1 MKKKRAFTL
10 VELLAVIAILAIILL
25 IAVPMILGVIEDAK
39 QESFRNSVRSV
50 FHAVELYNA
59 RTGRET
65 GNIAELD
72 MSGETLTGSWNIVD
86 GKTTLTEV
94 TNGTYCVTTLN
105 DGTKGSKF
113 LLIKDCTIIPP
124 KELYK
129 ETILNG
135 TDPVIKEDLIPITIA
150 SDGTVKKADLYSEWY
165 DYETKQWANAI
176 ILIDKTSTYN
186 EGDTIPEDNI
196 ESYFVWIPRYKYK
209 IFDEGNYTELTE
221 EQEGKMQEIEI
232 VFEDKSVTPSTGS
245 TKDTWLTHPAFTS
258 FDVNG
263 IWVGKF
269 ELGYKG
275 ATTTAEAE
283 KKEVDVSK
291 IIVKPNVYSWRSN
304 NVKNF
309 FEMIYNYHRG
319 LDSHMM
325 KNTEWG
331 AVAYLSHSKYGINK
345 EMGINNYCL
354 TTDSNTNRYITGCSS
369 ETGMSEVNTTCNIY
383 TSEKGVLASTTGNV
397 TGIYDMSG
405 GAWEYVAGYRTNSY
419 GTSGFDETSIAN
431 YDSKYFNVYSIE
443 STEIS
448 YNHRILGDATGEM
461 GPFYDYDGNYR
472 NSWYMDGGRFVLQ
485 EIPWF
490 ARGGS
495 YGSNSFAG
503 IFTFYRYH
511 GVERNNSS
519 SRIVLSF

>member
-1 MKKKRAFTL
+1 MKNKRKAFTL

-25 IAVPMILGVIEDAK
+25 ISIPIILGVIEDAK
-39 QESFRNSVRSV
+39 QEGFRNSVRGV

-59 RTGRET
+59 RTGQT
-65 GNIAELD
+65 SGNISELD
-72 MSGETLTGSWNIVD
+72 MSGETLTGSWSIID

-94 TNGTYCVTTLN
+94 TNGTYCVANLN
-105 DGTKGSKF
+105 DAGKGNKF
-113 LLIKDCTIIPP
+113 SLTKDCNVEPP
-124 KELYK
+124 KVLYK
-129 ETILNG
+129 ETTLNG
-135 TDPVIKEDLIPITIA
+135 AVPVLKEDLIPITIA
-150 SDGTVKKADLYSEWY
+150 SDGTVKKADLYTEWY
-165 DYETKQWANAI
+165 NYNNKQWANAV
-176 ILIDKTSTYN
+176 ILMDKTITYK
-186 EGDTIPEDNI
+186 EGDIIPESNI

-209 IFDEGNYTELTE
+209 IFDEGTYTENTAI
-221 EQEGKMQEIEI
+221 QVNKPQQIEI
-232 VFEDKSVTPSTGS
+232 VFENKTGTAS
-245 TKDTWLTHPAFTS
+245 IGNTKDSWLTHPAFTS

-461 GPFYDYDGNYR
+461 GPFAT
-472 NSWYMDGGRFVLQ
+472 NSQGSWHGDSANFVSSTY
-485 EIPWF
+485 PWF

-495 YGSNSFAG
+495 YGSYTRGG
-503 IFTFYRYH
+503 IFCFSMDNGKIHIARSA
-511 GVERNNSS
+511 RL
-519 SRIVLSF
+519 VLAP